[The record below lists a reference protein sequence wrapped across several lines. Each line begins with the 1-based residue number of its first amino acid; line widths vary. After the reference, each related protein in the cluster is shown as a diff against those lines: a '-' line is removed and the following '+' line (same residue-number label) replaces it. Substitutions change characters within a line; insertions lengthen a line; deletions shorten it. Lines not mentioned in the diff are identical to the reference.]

1 MTADA
6 VVRARIDKKVK
17 DKAARVLEQMGL
29 TVSDAIRLM
38 MIRTASEKALPFQVK
53 VPNAKTKAAMKEAD
67 AGRLKTARNS
77 RQLLADLNADD

>member
-6 VVRARIDKKVK
+6 IVRARIDKKVK
-17 DKAARVLEQMGL
+17 NQAARVLEQMGL

-67 AGRLKTARNS
+67 AGKLKRSRNT
-77 RQLLADLNADD
+77 RELLADLNADD

>member
-17 DKAARVLEQMGL
+17 NQAARVLEQMGL

-38 MIRTASEKALPFQVK
+38 MIRTASEKALPFQVLSLIHISE
-53 VPNAKTKAAMKEAD
+53 PTRPI
-67 AGRLKTARNS
+67 G
-77 RQLLADLNADD
+77 

>member
-17 DKAARVLEQMGL
+17 AKAARVLEQMGL

-53 VPNAKTKAAMKEAD
+53 VPNAKTRAAMKEAE
-67 AGRLKTARNS
+67 GGKLKTARNS
-77 RQLLADLNADD
+77 RDLLVDLNADD